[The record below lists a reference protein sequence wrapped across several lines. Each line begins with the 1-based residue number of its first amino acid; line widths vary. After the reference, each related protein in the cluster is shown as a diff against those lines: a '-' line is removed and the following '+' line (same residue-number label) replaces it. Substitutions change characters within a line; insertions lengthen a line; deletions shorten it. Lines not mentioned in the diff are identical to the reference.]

1 MPVWDLWRFS
11 AACHGSHE
19 PPGCFSSVKAQADQ
33 FLCRIQVDGIV
44 GPVLAVFQDNG
55 YNLHNIEIN
64 RDQEM
69 VSDLIGTTC
78 WVGLS
83 EHTDHME
90 ILHDLSR
97 FKGVKHLHEL
107 AIM

>member
-1 MPVWDLWRFS
+1 M
-11 AACHGSHE
+11 
-19 PPGCFSSVKAQADQ
+19 
-33 FLCRIQVDGIV
+33 
-44 GPVLAVFQDNG
+44 
-55 YNLHNIEIN
+55 HNIEIN